1 MDHAIVKT
9 EDVNAL
15 LLQNGFDPDS
25 EMVNTSP
32 HTGGFDLPR
41 VRIEIKD
48 NGNHRLYIDR
58 GESYSQDSQRE
69 EYLPENKLEGVVIN
83 HQRIRAFWKE
93 GDTIPSCS
101 SIDGIIRSDNPV
113 SSNCM
118 KCPEAVV
125 GDGNCKPKER
135 LLLITKVQ
143 DQIIPLLLALPPTSI
158 KHFEAHKRRLMR
170 SKLPLIAVNTVM
182 TLTAI
187 KKNGYNWGEIEFSIN
202 GVADPEMLA
211 VAKKAREEL
220 KRFTEGIGTGDYSE
234 AGDKAT
240 D

>member
-1 MDHAIVKT
+1 MEHAIVKPD
-9 EDVNAL
+9 EVNAL
-15 LLQNGFDPDS
+15 LLKNGFDPDA

-58 GESYSQDSQRE
+58 GESYSEESQRE
-69 EYLPENKLEGVVIN
+69 EYLPENKLKGVIISN
-83 HQRIRAFWKE
+83 QRIRAFWKE

-101 SIDGIIRSDNPV
+101 SIDGIIRSENPV
-113 SSNCM
+113 SSNCL

-125 GDGNCKPKER
+125 GAGNCKPKER
-135 LLLITKVQ
+135 LLMIAKI
-143 DQIIPLLLALPPTSI
+143 DGKIIPLIVALPPTSI

-182 TLTAI
+182 SLTAI

-211 VAKKAREEL
+211 VAKKARDQL
-220 KRFTEGIGTGDYSE
+220 SRFTEGIGSSDYSE
-234 AGDKAT
+234 AGDKAA
-240 D
+240 

>member
-58 GESYSQDSQRE
+58 GESYSDDSQRE
-69 EYLPENKLEGVVIN
+69 EYLPENKLEAVIISN
-83 HQRIRAFWKE
+83 QRIRAFWKE
-93 GDTIPSCS
+93 GDMIPSCS
-101 SIDGIIRSDNPV
+101 SIDGIIHSESPV
-113 SSNCM
+113 SGNCL
-118 KCPEAVV
+118 KCPESVI
-125 GDGNCKPKER
+125 GEGNCKPKER
-135 LLLITKVQ
+135 LLMIAKID

-182 TLTAI
+182 SLVPV
-187 KKNGYNWGEIEFSIN
+187 KKNGYNWGEILFSIN
-202 GVADPEMLA
+202 GVATKEMLS
-211 VAKKAREEL
+211 VAKQARDQL
-220 KRFTEGIGTGDYSE
+220 KRFTEGIGSGDYSE
-234 AGDKAT
+234 AGDKAV
-240 D
+240 